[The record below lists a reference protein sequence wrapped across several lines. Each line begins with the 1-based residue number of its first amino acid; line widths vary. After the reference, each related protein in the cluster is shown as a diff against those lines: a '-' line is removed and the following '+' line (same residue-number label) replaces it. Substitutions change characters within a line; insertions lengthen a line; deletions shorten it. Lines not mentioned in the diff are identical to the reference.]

1 MGKQLE
7 WKNSWNG
14 KTAGMEKQLEWKNSW
29 NGKTAGMR

>member
-1 MGKQLE
+1 VLE
-7 WKNSWNG
+7 WENSWNG